1 MEKLT
6 KFNTLNH
13 DYTSFPPKLWEL
25 DILDFAA
32 PNIIQANDTLYSL
45 KLSHFPFSFA
55 KFTSQ
60 KSLRASKSYSHFV
73 QLSCTPV
80 NHLVAI

>member
-1 MEKLT
+1 LNDVCETEPKVFITVPMEKLT

-32 PNIIQANDTLYSL
+32 PNIIQANDTLS
-45 KLSHFPFSFA
+45 KIVTFSIFVCKIYFA
-55 KFTSQ
+55 KVT
-60 KSLRASKSYSHFV
+60 
-73 QLSCTPV
+73 
-80 NHLVAI
+80 